1 MAKKKE
7 EEQQGNHKRF
17 IAQTARSRVRN
28 RVNANSNINE
38 EMTTATSQVHPNY
51 PGDRTNGR
59 TEEMKSLVIERLL
72 CVGPLS
78 DAHFK

>member
-1 MAKKKE
+1 MAKKE

-38 EMTTATSQVHPNY
+38 EMSTATSQVHPNY
-51 PGDRTNGR
+51 PGDRTDGR
-59 TEEMKSLVIERLL
+59 TPDGGDEELGDRKAAVCRSPFR
-72 CVGPLS
+72 CT
-78 DAHFK
+78 F